1 MTFVTNV
8 IIYFKGGIMIINSL
22 GSFNYIKT
30 IQSHKLP
37 QKANFEI
44 ANQKKDR
51 FEKQNSNVT
60 PFTGALP
67 KNKINRIMRKET
79 EDAIKKITEGIENIS
94 QEILRV
100 KAKKNDIYPTD
111 FKKLNGVPLYSNG
124 EHIKIYKNE
133 GKTTSFY
140 SKDNKTLNK
149 VTEYDSK
156 SEIKKVMIYNSDGT
170 IDVKYFDPK
179 RLELLEETRYS
190 GEKPIGSRYFAPHTK
205 YCAKMTL
212 YDVAL
217 GPEKKHFSWIY
228 NPKTGKFIKYM
239 EYNSNGII
247 KQLCEYT
254 KNTEK
259 LVKETFYDANG
270 NIKNIIEYDPKTGE
284 KIKDTLFKKYNEAQ
298 ES

>member
-1 MTFVTNV
+1 
-8 IIYFKGGIMIINSL
+8 MIINSL

-111 FKKLNGVPLYSNG
+111 FKKLNGIPLYSNG

-179 RLELLEETRYS
+179 RLELLEETRYR
-190 GEKPIGSRYFAPHTK
+190 GEKPIGSRYFVPHTK
-205 YCAKMTL
+205 YCVKQTV
-212 YDVAL
+212 YDVEL
-217 GPEKKHFSWIY
+217 GPEKKHLSWIM
-228 NPKTGKFIKYM
+228 NPKTGKCIKYM
-239 EYNSNGII
+239 EYESNGII
-247 KQLCEYT
+247 KRLCEYF

-284 KIKDTLFKKYNEAQ
+284 KIKDTLFKKYNEA
-298 ES
+298 

>member
-1 MTFVTNV
+1 
-8 IIYFKGGIMIINSL
+8 MIINSL
-22 GSFNYIKT
+22 GSFNYIRPS
-30 IQSHKLP
+30 QSHNT
-37 QKANFEI
+37 KANFEI

-60 PFTGALP
+60 SFTGALP
-67 KNKINRIMRKET
+67 ENKINRIMRKET

-111 FKKLNGVPLYSNG
+111 FKKLNGIQLYSNG
-124 EHIKIYKNE
+124 EHIKIYNNE
-133 GKTTSFY
+133 GKTTAFY

-149 VTEYDSK
+149 VSESDSK
-156 SEIKKVMIYNSDGT
+156 SENIKKSIIYNSDGT

-205 YCAKMTL
+205 YCAKMTV
-212 YDVAL
+212 YNVEL
-217 GPEKKHFSWIY
+217 GPEKKHLSWIY
-228 NPKTGKFIKYM
+228 NPKTGKCIKYM
-239 EYNSNGII
+239 EYKPNGII
-247 KQLCEYT
+247 KRLCEYF

-259 LVKETFYDANG
+259 LVKETIYDANG

-284 KIKDTLFKKYNEAQ
+284 KIKNTLFKTYNET
-298 ES
+298 

>member
-1 MTFVTNV
+1 
-8 IIYFKGGIMIINSL
+8 MIINSL

-111 FKKLNGVPLYSNG
+111 FKKLNGVPLYANG

-254 KNTEK
+254 ENTEK

-284 KIKDTLFKKYNEAQ
+284 KIKDTLFKKYNEA
-298 ES
+298 

>member
-1 MTFVTNV
+1 
-8 IIYFKGGIMIINSL
+8 MIINSL

-254 KNTEK
+254 ENTEK

-284 KIKDTLFKKYNEAQ
+284 KIKDTLFKKYNEA
-298 ES
+298 

>member
-1 MTFVTNV
+1 M
-8 IIYFKGGIMIINSL
+8 

-228 NPKTGKFIKYM
+228 NPKTGKIIKYM

-284 KIKDTLFKKYNEAQ
+284 KIKDTLFKKYNEA
-298 ES
+298 

>member
-1 MTFVTNV
+1 
-8 IIYFKGGIMIINSL
+8 MIINSL

-190 GEKPIGSRYFAPHTK
+190 GEKPIGTRYFAPHTK

-284 KIKDTLFKKYNEAQ
+284 KIKDTLFKKYNEA
-298 ES
+298 

>member
-67 KNKINRIMRKET
+67 ENKINRIMRKET

-179 RLELLEETRYS
+179 RLELLEETRYN
-190 GEKPIGSRYFAPHTK
+190 GKQTPIGSRYYVPHAN
-205 YCAKMTL
+205 YCVKQTV
-212 YDVAL
+212 YNVEL
-217 GPEKKHFSWIY
+217 GPEKKHLSWIY
-228 NPKTGKFIKYM
+228 NPKTGKCIKYM
-239 EYNSNGII
+239 EYKPNGII
-247 KQLCEYT
+247 KRLCEYF

-259 LVKETFYDANG
+259 LVKETIYDANG
-270 NIKNIIEYDPKTGE
+270 NIKNIIEYDSKTGE
-284 KIKDTLFKKYNEAQ
+284 KIKNTLFKTYNET
-298 ES
+298 

>member
-1 MTFVTNV
+1 
-8 IIYFKGGIMIINSL
+8 
-22 GSFNYIKT
+22 
-30 IQSHKLP
+30 
-37 QKANFEI
+37 
-44 ANQKKDR
+44 
-51 FEKQNSNVT
+51 
-60 PFTGALP
+60 
-67 KNKINRIMRKET
+67 MRKET
-79 EDAIKKITEGIENIS
+79 EDAIKKITEGIETIS

-170 IDVKYFDPK
+170 IDVKYFDLK

-259 LVKETFYDANG
+259 LVKETFYDVNG

-284 KIKDTLFKKYNEAQ
+284 KIKDTLFKKYNEA
-298 ES
+298 